1 MILVVLTLGLSE
13 EAKGK
18 TRQNFQISKIVLCE
32 KKLKRL
38 DLNGGTGFSPQVQK
52 LEFIIHSMAETD
64 RDYTNA

>member
-1 MILVVLTLGLSE
+1 MW
-13 EAKGK
+13 
-18 TRQNFQISKIVLCE
+18 

-38 DLNGGTGFSPQVQK
+38 DLNGGTDFSPQVQR